1 MCGESP
7 TVSIDPLTDDT
18 PIGDFKEEWYP
29 FLCDAHCHAH
39 DDKQRLDEIQQLRTG
54 HITLMGVRQDDW
66 ETVEMVAASSNS
78 SSSDNNNNDSTTDVD
93 SHSRCVP
100 CFGIHPWYV
109 YRLAPPQEGDPQA
122 NEEGVK
128 HQQQQ
133 QEHYQHVLDG
143 PDDTEKQQLI
153 SQLAAPIPFSDWYPH
168 LEQQL
173 KRHPHALL
181 GEVGLDR
188 SARLLPGGA
197 IEWHGVKPTNV
208 VCDIDHQCTIL
219 RLQLDLALQLDRA
232 VSFHC
237 VQSQGHL
244 MAILQSIN
252 QQLGKSKTVTTATAT
267 TSVLRVCLH
276 SFGGKPASL
285 DQFFKWRHVKV
296 YVSFSIA
303 INARLGWKKLS
314 QLIQA
319 VPDDQL
325 LIETDLNSPTSLDY
339 NMVCIAS
346 LVAQAKNWSLHDTV
360 MKTRQNW
367 IAFTGVE

>member
-1 MCGESP
+1 
-7 TVSIDPLTDDT
+7 
-18 PIGDFKEEWYP
+18 
-29 FLCDAHCHAH
+29 
-39 DDKQRLDEIQQLRTG
+39 
-54 HITLMGVRQDDW
+54 DW
-66 ETVEMVAASSNS
+66 ETVEMVAASSN
-78 SSSDNNNNDSTTDVD
+78 NVD

-208 VCDIDHQCTIL
+208 CTIL

-237 VQSQGHL
+237 VQSQ
-244 MAILQSIN
+244 
-252 QQLGKSKTVTTATAT
+252 GKSKTVTTATAT

>member
-153 SQLAAPIPFSDWYPH
+153 SQLAAHSLFR
-168 LEQQL
+168 LQL

-325 LIETDLNSPTSLDY
+325 LIETDLNSPTSW
-339 NMVCIAS
+339 ITI
-346 LVAQAKNWSLHDTV
+346 W
-360 MKTRQNW
+360 QNW